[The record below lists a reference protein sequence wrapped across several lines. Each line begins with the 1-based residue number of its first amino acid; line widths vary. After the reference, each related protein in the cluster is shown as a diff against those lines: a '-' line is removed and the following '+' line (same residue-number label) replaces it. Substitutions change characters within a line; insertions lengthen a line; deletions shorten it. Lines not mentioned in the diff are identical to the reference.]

1 VDHEE
6 EKIGPRQMLTLD
18 QVLKLVPVGRN
29 TLMRMIERT
38 EFPPGHY
45 ISPNKRVWYADE
57 IEAWQRALPSQSGR
71 KKPERR
77 PKAAHNA

>member
-1 VDHEE
+1 MDHEE
-6 EKIGPRQMLTLD
+6 EKAGPRQMLTLD
-18 QVLKLVPVGRN
+18 RVLQLVPVGRN
-29 TLMRMIERT
+29 TLMRMIERK

-57 IEAWQRALPSQSGR
+57 IEAWQRALPAQSGR

-77 PKAAHNA
+77 KATAQ